1 MDIQEVQDRYEHKT
15 FGTRFWLLPNAYP
28 EGLNETQLGLRI
40 RVWKPCQ
47 AIVIGR
53 TGPRCTRNVWNILRY
68 LVEKTRYASGKYSDD
83 KGK

>member
-1 MDIQEVQDRYEHKT
+1 MDIQEVHDRYEHKT
-15 FGTRFWLLPNAYP
+15 IGTRFWLLPKAYP
-28 EGLNETQLGLRI
+28 GLNETQLCLRI

-47 AIVIGR
+47 AKVIGR

>member
-28 EGLNETQLGLRI
+28 EGLNETQLDLWI

-47 AIVIGR
+47 AKF
-53 TGPRCTRNVWNILRY
+53 
-68 LVEKTRYASGKYSDD
+68 VERIRPDVLETFETF
-83 KGK
+83 